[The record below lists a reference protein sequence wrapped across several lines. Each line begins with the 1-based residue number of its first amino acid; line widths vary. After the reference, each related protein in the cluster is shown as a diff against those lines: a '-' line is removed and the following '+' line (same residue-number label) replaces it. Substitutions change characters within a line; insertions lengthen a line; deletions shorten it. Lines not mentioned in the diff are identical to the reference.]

1 LTNCPFCDPARGS
14 VFWRG
19 RLVLGLWDSFPVSP
33 GHALL
38 VTRRHVADW
47 FSASSD
53 ERRALI
59 DDLEVARAVIQA
71 GHSPDGFNIGINI
84 GAAAGQTVPHLHVHL
99 IPRYAGDVDDPRG
112 GVRHVLPALANYL
125 EDRSARSEP

>member
-1 LTNCPFCDPARGS
+1 MTDCPFCDPAEERI
-14 VFWRG
+14 FWQG
-19 RLVLGLWDSFPVSP
+19 RLVLGLWDGFPVSP

-47 FSASSD
+47 FSASSE

-59 DDLEVARAVIQA
+59 DDLEVARAAIRA
-71 GHSPDGFNIGINI
+71 RHSPDGFNVGINI

-125 EDRSARSEP
+125 E

>member
-1 LTNCPFCDPARGS
+1 MTDCPFCDPARGP

-112 GVRHVLPALANYL
+112 GVRHVLTALANYL
-125 EDRSARSEP
+125 EDRSARSGP